1 MTYFIHEKR
10 HLPEV
15 LLFLFNIKKTS
26 AESCRML
33 VEAYGHNAKF
43 KGTCS
48 LEDLRTTILT
58 WKTRNAKERQKIR
71 RRGFGSDTR

>member
-1 MTYFIHEKR
+1 MSDFIPEKK

-26 AESCRML
+26 AESCRTL
-33 VEAYGHNAKF
+33 VDIMIHPKALADSG
-43 KGTCS
+43 

-58 WKTRNAKERQKIR
+58 WKTRNAEEH
-71 RRGFGSDTR
+71 